1 MIENHESKQ
10 YKAFYSDGFR
20 IGMEAIKDGLTKE
33 SLKFTTEQIYFN
45 IDGLID
51 SLLGFA
57 EKKSTKVYCRKGC
70 SCCCWQPVFALTHE
84 ITYLNEFLKENFSEE
99 EVKKIVAKAKAK
111 EEKLGSLSKEDLLNS
126 KFPCPLLVDGACS
139 AYPARPMACRIYLS
153 LDFNSCQKFFDEPES
168 QTSFPYIMDFPLKAG
183 RMMNE
188 GFKAALK
195 QEGWISQEFRLDE
208 RLAKLNT

>member
-1 MIENHESKQ
+1 MIENQESKQ
-10 YKAFYSDGFR
+10 YKVFYSDGFR
-20 IGMEAIKDGLTKE
+20 IGMEVIKDGLTEE
-33 SLKFTTEQIYFN
+33 SLKFATEQIYLN

-57 EKKSTKVYCRKGC
+57 EKNATKVYCRKGC
-70 SCCCWQPVFALTHE
+70 SCCCWQPVFALT
-84 ITYLNEFLKENFSEE
+84 NEVLYLKEYIQNNFSEPE
-99 EVKKIVAKAKAK
+99 IERILAKAK
-111 EEKLGSLSKEDLLNS
+111 EKEKKLQGLSTEDILNS
-126 KFPCPLLVDGACS
+126 KFPCPLLKDDACS
-139 AYPARPMACRIYLS
+139 VYPARPMACRIYLS

-208 RLAKLNT
+208 GLIK